1 MATVRTMTRKSPEQ
15 IAAERKPIATVVREV
30 VFARQRKLF
39 DGLPLVEKSQ
49 SELIEEALKINKSFR
64 I

>member
-1 MATVRTMTRKSPEQ
+1 MATIRALTKKSPEQ
-15 IAAERKPIATVVREV
+15 IAAERRPIATVIKEV

-49 SELIEEALKINKSFR
+49 SELIEEALIINKSFR

>member
-1 MATVRTMTRKSPEQ
+1 MATVRTLKKLPTQVIVNRC
-15 IAAERKPIATVVREV
+15 

-39 DGLPLVEKSQ
+39 DGLPMVEKSK

>member
-1 MATVRTMTRKSPEQ
+1 MATVRTLTRKSPEQ
-15 IAAERKPIATVVREV
+15 IAAERRPIAVVVREV
-30 VFARQRKLF
+30 IFARQRKLF
-39 DGLPLVEKSQ
+39 DGLPLVEKCQ